1 MLFATKC
8 LLIQHFNCL
17 DYFPMTS
24 IYLCCEYHYW
34 ACLGTWPLYLYYI
47 SRYVQVVSLSTNS
60 LLVCISEE
68 LYVLSYPHQRIVG
81 DGPLQRVTLYVSVFN
96 QHCDVTSVSVVPCP
110 FLLIMV
116 VWFFLISWRSMAVIF
131 GSTLGGLSGWT
142 PALYIL
148 VYLYYQ

>member
-1 MLFATKC
+1 MTLIYIFIYGIYIITLISNLISIDNLTYDLMIFATKC

-24 IYLCCEYHYW
+24 IYLYCEYHYW
-34 ACLGTWPLYLYYI
+34 AYLGTWPLYLYYI

-68 LYVLSYPHQRIVG
+68 FYVLSYPHLRIVG
-81 DGPLQRVTLYVSVFN
+81 EGPLQRATLHVSVLN
-96 QHCDVTSVSVVPCP
+96 QHRDVTSVSVVPCP

-116 VWFFLISWRSMAVIF
+116 V
-131 GSTLGGLSGWT
+131 
-142 PALYIL
+142 
-148 VYLYYQ
+148 